1 MPGFGRTKKYSVLIV
16 EDHSIVRMG
25 LCMMISQLE
34 DMFICKEADSGD
46 KALEYLKKEKPD
58 VIIVDISLN
67 DMSGLDLIKYI
78 RRSDQKVPVLVLS
91 VFDETFYAE
100 RAFAA
105 GATGYI
111 MKQEASDVIV
121 KAIRTVITGEIYAS
135 ERVRNQLLRKA
146 VGKNEEAGDSR
157 ISTLTDR
164 ELQVFELIG
173 SGYETRQ
180 IAERLHL
187 SVKTVDTYREHIKE
201 KLNLKNATELIQHAS
216 QWELTRRK

>member
-1 MPGFGRTKKYSVLIV
+1 MPGFGKSKKHSVMIV

-25 LCMMISQLE
+25 LCMLISQLD
-34 DMFICKEADSGD
+34 DMCICKEADSGD
-46 KALEYLKKEKPD
+46 KALDYLKRDKAD

-67 DMSGLDLIKYI
+67 DMSGIDLIKYI
-78 RRSDQKVPVLVLS
+78 RRTDQKTPVLVLS

-121 KAIRTVITGEIYAS
+121 KAIRTVLEGEIYAS
-135 ERVRNQLLRKA
+135 DKIRNQLLKKA
-146 VGKNEEAGDSR
+146 IGKNEEMNDTR

-173 SGYETRQ
+173 SGNETRQ
-180 IAERLHL
+180 IADKLHL
-187 SVKTVDTYREHIKE
+187 SIKTVDTYCEHIKE

>member
-1 MPGFGRTKKYSVLIV
+1 MIV

-25 LCMMISQLE
+25 LCMLISQLD
-34 DMFICKEADSGD
+34 DMIVCKEADSGD
-46 KALEYLKKEKPD
+46 KALDYLKRDKAD

-67 DMSGLDLIKYI
+67 DMSGIDLIKYI
-78 RRSDQKVPVLVLS
+78 RRTDQKVPVLVLS

-121 KAIRTVITGEIYAS
+121 KAIRTVLSGEIYAS
-135 ERVRNQLLRKA
+135 DKIRNQLLKKA
-146 VGKNEEAGDSR
+146 VGKNEEVTDTR

-173 SGYETRQ
+173 SGHETRQ
-180 IAERLHL
+180 IAEKLHL
-187 SVKTVDTYREHIKE
+187 SIKTVDTYREHIKE